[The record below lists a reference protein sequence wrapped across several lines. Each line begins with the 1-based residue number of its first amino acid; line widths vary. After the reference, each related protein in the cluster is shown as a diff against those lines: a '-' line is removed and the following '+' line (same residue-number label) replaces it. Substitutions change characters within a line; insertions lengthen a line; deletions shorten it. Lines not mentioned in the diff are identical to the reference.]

1 MGLFGTKEKNY
12 DTEIALLNKKQNE
25 LSEKADKN
33 NSDVIALGIDF
44 ADFKSSINNKFND
57 VLEDYK
63 RAISKISE
71 LEKWKEDHEHENKA
85 TEKAKSVLPDTLTY
99 EEVSKTL
106 RGFTYLDSTSFKY
119 YLYENGILDL
129 KINRIR
135 NTYKISEKFNDST
148 STIKKY
154 IHVTDGVITFD
165 KDVLEFL
172 INNSQDLQS
181 SIDRYIRKQKQFNES
196 KQHLSEVEIQ
206 NFQEE
211 IGFICGVDRGER
223 KNYNP
228 KKWGMIYKR
237 YEVDHKD
244 WLKKYDL
251 WAKKFL
257 QEHPNYK
264 YDKPSRI
271 MYLVQEVGDGD
282 VLLKIA
288 CELFV
293 A

>member
-12 DTEIALLNKKQNE
+12 DTEIALLNERQNE
-25 LSEKADKN
+25 LSEKTDKN

-44 ADFKSSINNKFND
+44 ADFKSSIKKQFND

-71 LEKWKEDHEHENKA
+71 LEKWKEDRDHENRA

-99 EEVSKTL
+99 EEVSKSL
-106 RGFTYLDSTSFKY
+106 QGFTYLDTTSFKY

-135 NTYKISEKFNDST
+135 NTYKISEHFHDSI
-148 STIKKY
+148 SAIKKY
-154 IHVTDGVITFD
+154 IHVTDGAITFD

-172 INNSQDLQS
+172 INNSQDLQN
-181 SIDRYIRKQKQFNES
+181 SINRYIRKQKQFNES
-196 KQHLSEVEIQ
+196 KQHLSEVEIK
-206 NFQEE
+206 NFQKE
-211 IGFICGVDRGER
+211 IGQICGVGDKYD
-223 KNYNP
+223 KN
-228 KKWGMIYKR
+228 KWKMIYKR
-237 YEVDHKD
+237 YEDDHKD
-244 WLKKYDL
+244 WMKKYDL
-251 WAKKFL
+251 WTEKFL

-271 MYLVQEVGDGD
+271 MYLVKEVSDGD